1 MRVTIA
7 LRSSPLIGPKSTT
20 ACSPTKQAYTSTT
33 IAPAVLRDR
42 LVKIV
47 ILLLNKYQDM
57 I

>member
-20 ACSPTKQAYTSTT
+20 ACSPKKQAYTSAT

-42 LVKIV
+42 LVKVV
-47 ILLLNKYQDM
+47 ILLFL
-57 I
+57 